1 MRTRGSLGK
10 GGLEAPDQTPD
21 RSLAQAPVTRVRDFD
36 QGHIRALSAQFTIVE
51 ILANF
56 GGKFRRRMMRVE
68 AAVPAPAT
76 LQRLGKAGRRGQF
89 RRLTWTGIEL
99 PNYCLLKIT

>member
-1 MRTRGSLGK
+1 MQALG
-10 GGLEAPDQTPD
+10 
-21 RSLAQAPVTRVRDFD
+21 TRVRDFD
-36 QGHIRALSAQFTIVE
+36 QGHIRALSAQFAIVE

-68 AAVPAPAT
+68 APVLAT

-89 RRLTWTGIEL
+89 KRLTWKEIEL

>member
-1 MRTRGSLGK
+1 
-10 GGLEAPDQTPD
+10 
-21 RSLAQAPVTRVRDFD
+21 
-36 QGHIRALSAQFTIVE
+36 
-51 ILANF
+51 
-56 GGKFRRRMMRVE
+56 MRVE

-89 RRLTWTGIEL
+89 KRLTWREIEL